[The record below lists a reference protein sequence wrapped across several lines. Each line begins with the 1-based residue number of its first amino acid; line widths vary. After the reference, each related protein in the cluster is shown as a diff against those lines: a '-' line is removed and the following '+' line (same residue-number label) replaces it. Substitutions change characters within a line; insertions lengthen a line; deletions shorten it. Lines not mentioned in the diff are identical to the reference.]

1 MEVLMKADTERPK
14 PSRIV
19 LVVGVDLSDASE
31 HLLAQTRA
39 LIGPVDDAET
49 HVVHV
54 VHRDSLTKRLAHPIH
69 SEDIGAR
76 AQVQYANWELQRL
89 CFELVKCPRNRVFL
103 HIPVGDS
110 AADELTRVAAEVGA
124 DILVVEAR
132 EHDPRGPRRVLH
144 RSSVARIARTAPCTV
159 LTIRKRA
166 RPVSER
172 EKAPEPPLTTSWSAS
187 P

>member
-1 MEVLMKADTERPK
+1 MKADTESPK

-31 HLLAQTRA
+31 HLLAQARA

-54 VHRDSLTKRLAHPIH
+54 VHRDSLTKRLAHPLH

-110 AADELTRVAAEVGA
+110 AADELTRIAAEVGA
-124 DILVVEAR
+124 DILVIEAR
-132 EHDPRGPRRVLH
+132 EHDPRGPHRVLH

-159 LTIRKRA
+159 LTIRRRA

-172 EKAPEPPLTTSWSAS
+172 GKAPEPPLTTSWSAS